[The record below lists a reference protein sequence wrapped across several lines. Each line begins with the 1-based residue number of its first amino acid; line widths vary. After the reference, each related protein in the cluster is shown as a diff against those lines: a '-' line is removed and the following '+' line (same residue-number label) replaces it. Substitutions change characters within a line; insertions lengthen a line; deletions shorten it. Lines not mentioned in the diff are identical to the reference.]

1 MGIEYEEDSTPEYG
15 YQQQNYTMAQ
25 QNYTTHQPKYAITQ
39 QTYTTHQPNYTMA
52 QQNYNVEEEHGYD
65 DNSYY
70 SGNDRHYSS
79 HVGLNQ
85 ANPTSY
91 QQQQQQH
98 YQVNNH
104 RVVQPVALYAQPP
117 SVRSWGS
124 SNTPQYYGNRASKYS
139 GSGYNVHQNSSGGY
153 QSEWMY

>member
-1 MGIEYEEDSTPEYG
+1 MGIEYEEDSSPGYG

-25 QNYTTHQPKYAITQ
+25 QNYTTHHPKYAIAH
-39 QTYTTHQPNYTMA
+39 QTYTTHHPNYTMA
-52 QQNYNVEEEHGYD
+52 QHNYNVEEEHGYD
-65 DNSYY
+65 DNTYY
-70 SGNDRHYSS
+70 SSS

-85 ANPTSY
+85 AIPSSY
-91 QQQQQQH
+91 HHQQQQQQH
-98 YQVNNH
+98 YQMNNH

-124 SNTPQYYGNRASKYS
+124 SNSQQYFGNRASKYS
-139 GSGYNVHQNSSGGY
+139 GSGYNVHQNSGGGY